1 MMVAQ
6 EAITVLDDAL
16 PDPHAYREFALAQP
30 YREIQTGDE
39 LWRGI
44 ARLDPQTDVF
54 AHVLAAEWPGART
67 HLTFFRKS
75 PLGQDE
81 PNFLHSDEGMGEW
94 TAILYL
100 NPTPMAGDG
109 TDFWR
114 WRQTGDVMGSARSLP
129 KDPVLWERWKHVD
142 AQFGRL
148 VLFDS
153 LYFHS
158 RAIQENYG
166 EGDTARLVQVA
177 FGTWAP

>member
-1 MMVAQ
+1 
-6 EAITVLDDAL
+6 
-16 PDPHAYREFALAQP
+16 
-30 YREIQTGDE
+30 
-39 LWRGI
+39 
-44 ARLDPQTDVF
+44 
-54 AHVLAAEWPGART
+54 
-67 HLTFFRKS
+67 
-75 PLGQDE
+75 
-81 PNFLHSDEGMGEW
+81 MGEW